1 MRNLFCHPCD
11 VVENKPPETF
21 RFHMTTS
28 LRKNNGPRL
37 AIHDMNKTPWTCA
50 RCLSR
55 LSQTRVL
62 RSGLRHQST
71 TTTAQHEVSPALLAR
86 AQSVAQEHASITTQL
101 STSFDTRSAKRLGEV
116 SATVAALQSYKKAH
130 SAHSELQSLI
140 ADPDTDADLRSLAN
154 DDLESSEAA
163 LQSASEALK
172 TSLVPP
178 HPFAHLP
185 CLLEIRPGAGGSEA
199 ALFAGDLLRMYVSYC
214 SRNGLRNTLLKYEDT
229 DGASDPRG
237 SESPLQEAVLE
248 IESPGSYGLM
258 RCEAGVHRVQ
268 RVPATESKGR
278 THTSAVSVLVLPS
291 FPENSNNSGGED
303 DFENPDSDYYID
315 PADVRTDI
323 MRARGAG
330 GQHVNTTNSAVR
342 LTHLPTNTVVAI
354 QDQRSQP
361 RNREK
366 AWNLLRSRIAQAR
379 REQKEEEMVS
389 LRRSVVGVAK
399 MGRGDKVRTYNYGQQ
414 RCTDHR
420 TGLSVHDLDDV
431 LEGGQNLENVMES
444 VRAWLDEQEVLGL
457 LAEEEAKAKELE
469 KGGK

>member
-1 MRNLFCHPCD
+1 
-11 VVENKPPETF
+11 
-21 RFHMTTS
+21 MTTS
-28 LRKNNGPRL
+28 LRKINGPPL
-37 AIHDMNKTPWTCA
+37 PSHDMNKTPWICA

-55 LSQTRVL
+55 LSRRPVI

-71 TTTAQHEVSPALLAR
+71 TTPAQHEVSPALLAR
-86 AQSVAQEHASITTQL
+86 AQSVAQEHASITAQL
-101 STSFDTRSAKRLGEV
+101 STSFDARSAKRLGEV
-116 SATVAALQSYKKAH
+116 SATVSALETYKKAH
-130 SAHSELQSLI
+130 SSHTELQSII
-140 ADPDTDADLRSLAN
+140 ADPSTDSDLRSLAN
-154 DDLESSEAA
+154 DDLGPSEAT

-172 TSLVPP
+172 SSLVPP
-178 HPFAHLP
+178 HPFAHMP

-214 SRNGLRNTLLKYEDT
+214 NRVGLRNTLLKYEDT

-248 IESPGSYGLM
+248 IESAGSYGLM

-291 FPENSNNSGGED
+291 FPEKDNGGGEED
-303 DFENPDSDYYID
+303 WENPDSDYYID

-366 AWNLLRSRIAQAR
+366 AWSLLRSRIAQSR

-444 VRAWLDEQEVLGL
+444 VRAWLGEQEVLGL

-469 KGGK
+469 KGSK

>member
-1 MRNLFCHPCD
+1 
-11 VVENKPPETF
+11 V
-21 RFHMTTS
+21 
-28 LRKNNGPRL
+28 
-37 AIHDMNKTPWTCA
+37 I
-50 RCLSR
+50 
-55 LSQTRVL
+55 

-71 TTTAQHEVSPALLAR
+71 TTPAQHEVSPALLAR
-86 AQSVAQEHASITTQL
+86 AQSVAQEHASITAQL
-101 STSFDTRSAKRLGEV
+101 STSFDARSAKRLGEV
-116 SATVAALQSYKKAH
+116 SATVSALETYKKAH
-130 SAHSELQSLI
+130 SSHTELQSII
-140 ADPDTDADLRSLAN
+140 ADPSTDSDLRSLAN
-154 DDLESSEAA
+154 DDLGPSEAT

-172 TSLVPP
+172 SSLVPP
-178 HPFAHLP
+178 HPFAHMP

-214 SRNGLRNTLLKYEDT
+214 NRVGLRNTLLKYEDT

-248 IESPGSYGLM
+248 IESAGSYGLM

-291 FPENSNNSGGED
+291 FPEKDNGGGEED
-303 DFENPDSDYYID
+303 WENPDSDYYID

-366 AWNLLRSRIAQAR
+366 AWSLLRSRIAQSR

-444 VRAWLDEQEVLGL
+444 VRAWLGEQEVLGL

-469 KGGK
+469 KGSK

>member
-1 MRNLFCHPCD
+1 M
-11 VVENKPPETF
+11 
-21 RFHMTTS
+21 
-28 LRKNNGPRL
+28 
-37 AIHDMNKTPWTCA
+37 I
-50 RCLSR
+50 
-55 LSQTRVL
+55 

-71 TTTAQHEVSPALLAR
+71 TTPAQHEVSPALLAR
-86 AQSVAQEHASITTQL
+86 AQSVAQEHASITAQL
-101 STSFDTRSAKRLGEV
+101 STSFDARSAKRLGEV
-116 SATVAALQSYKKAH
+116 STTVSALETYKKAH
-130 SAHSELQSLI
+130 SSHTELQSII
-140 ADPDTDADLRSLAN
+140 ADPSTDSDLRSLAN
-154 DDLESSEAA
+154 DDLGPSEAT

-172 TSLVPP
+172 SSLVPP
-178 HPFAHLP
+178 HPFAHMP

-214 SRNGLRNTLLKYEDT
+214 NRVGLRNTLLKYEDT

-248 IESPGSYGLM
+248 IESAGSYGLM

-291 FPENSNNSGGED
+291 FPEKDNGGGEED
-303 DFENPDSDYYID
+303 WENPDSDYYID

-366 AWNLLRSRIAQAR
+366 AWSLLRSRIAQSR

-444 VRAWLDEQEVLGL
+444 VRAWLGEQEVLGL

-469 KGGK
+469 KGSK

>member
-1 MRNLFCHPCD
+1 M
-11 VVENKPPETF
+11 
-21 RFHMTTS
+21 
-28 LRKNNGPRL
+28 
-37 AIHDMNKTPWTCA
+37 I
-50 RCLSR
+50 
-55 LSQTRVL
+55 

-71 TTTAQHEVSPALLAR
+71 TTPAQHEVSPALLAR
-86 AQSVAQEHASITTQL
+86 AQSVAQEHASITAQL
-101 STSFDTRSAKRLGEV
+101 STSFDARSAKRLGEV
-116 SATVAALQSYKKAH
+116 SATVSALETYKKAH
-130 SAHSELQSLI
+130 SSHTELQSII
-140 ADPDTDADLRSLAN
+140 ADPSTDSDLRSLAN
-154 DDLESSEAA
+154 DDLGPSEAT

-172 TSLVPP
+172 SSLVPP
-178 HPFAHLP
+178 HPFAHMP

-214 SRNGLRNTLLKYEDT
+214 NRVGLRNTLLKYEDT

-248 IESPGSYGLM
+248 IESAGSYGLM

-291 FPENSNNSGGED
+291 FPEKDNGGGEED
-303 DFENPDSDYYID
+303 WENPDSDYYID

-366 AWNLLRSRIAQAR
+366 AWSLLRSRIAQSR

-444 VRAWLDEQEVLGL
+444 VRAWLGEQEVLGL

-469 KGGK
+469 KGSK